1 MEGIRILEEIM
12 VKGAPFWAI
21 ILTLILIIFGFIIMS
36 ISDGE
41 PPALEIGVIM
51 FIIGLCFSIYCTW
64 ASCNRPTGEIRY
76 KILVDDVNK
85 VNFSQYEIYEQE
97 GDVIT
102 IEEKE

>member
-1 MEGIRILEEIM
+1 MEGVRILEEIV
-12 VKGAPFWAI
+12 VKGAPIWAI
-21 ILTLILIIFGFIIMS
+21 ILTLILIIFGVVIMEL
-36 ISDGE
+36 SDGE
-41 PPALEIGVIM
+41 SPTLEIGVII
-51 FIIGLCFSIYCTW
+51 FIIGLGFVIYCIW

-76 KILVDDVNK
+76 KILVDDVDK

>member
-1 MEGIRILEEIM
+1 MEGVRILEEIM

-21 ILTLILIIFGFIIMS
+21 ILTLILIVFGFVIMFM
-36 ISDGE
+36 SDGE
-41 PPALEIGVIM
+41 PPTLEIGVVL
-51 FIIGLCFSIYCTW
+51 FIIGLGFSIYCTW
-64 ASCNRPTGEIRY
+64 ASHNRPTGEIRY
-76 KILVDDVNK
+76 KILVDDVDK